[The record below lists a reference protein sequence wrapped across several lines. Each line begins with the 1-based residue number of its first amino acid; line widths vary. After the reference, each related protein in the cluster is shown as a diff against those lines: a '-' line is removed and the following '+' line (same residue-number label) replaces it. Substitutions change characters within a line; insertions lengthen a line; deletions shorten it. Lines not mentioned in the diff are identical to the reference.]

1 MHFVTNPNPT
11 KSYQCVKHETL
22 YNNSG
27 RVMQGVPDSVRN
39 GRPTDIQPGCNLLL
53 VVRHYYQLCSM
64 GLIIS

>member
-39 GRPTDIQPGCNLLL
+39 GRPTDNQVAIYFFLS
-53 VVRHYYQLCSM
+53 VI
-64 GLIIS
+64 IISYVVWV